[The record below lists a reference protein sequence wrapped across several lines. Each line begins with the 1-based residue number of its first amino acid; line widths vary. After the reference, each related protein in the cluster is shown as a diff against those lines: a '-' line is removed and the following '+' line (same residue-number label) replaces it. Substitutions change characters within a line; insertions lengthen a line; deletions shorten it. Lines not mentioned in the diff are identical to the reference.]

1 MTKTKV
7 AINGLGR
14 IGRAFLK
21 TAWLEEGLEIVAVN
35 DLGNLENLAYLL
47 KYDSAYGQA
56 KLDIKTAS
64 GQIIIDGRAVKFLQE
79 SDPTKLPW
87 GELGVDVVVESTG
100 VFETYAKAK
109 AHLDAGAK
117 KVVVSAPVKDDPVA
131 GVACSTVLMGVN
143 DDELAG
149 QTITSNGSCT
159 TNASAPLIRI
169 LDETIGIEKALLSTV
184 HGYTATQKLVD
195 SPDAKD
201 FRRGRAGAV
210 NLVPSTTGAAQTV
223 GKVWPAI
230 DGKFD
235 GLSLRV
241 PVLTG
246 SIVDVTFIA
255 KRATS
260 VEEVNA
266 ILTKAAADAHWQG
279 IFSVTTEQLVSA
291 DIVGTPFASLADLSC
306 TKVVDGNLVKV
317 LAWYDNEMGYVHT
330 LVRHVLKL
338 NSGV

>member
-1 MTKTKV
+1 MAKTKV

-35 DLGNLENLAYLL
+35 DLGNLDNLAYLL
-47 KYDSAYGQA
+47 NYFSAYVQW
-56 KLDIKTAS
+56 KLEINTAP
-64 GQIIIDGRAVKFLQE
+64 GQIIINGRPIKFVQE
-79 SDPTKLPW
+79 KDPAKLPW

-100 VFETYAKAK
+100 VFETFVKAK

-117 KVVVSAPVKDDPVA
+117 KVVVTAPVKDEPLADI
-131 GVACSTVLMGVN
+131 ACSTILMGVN
-143 DDELAG
+143 DDDLAS
-149 QTITSNGSCT
+149 QIITSNGSCT

-201 FRRGRAGAV
+201 WRRGRAGAV
-210 NLVPSTTGAAQTV
+210 NIVPSTTGAAQTV
-223 GKVWPAI
+223 AKVWPAV

-266 ILTKAAADAHWQG
+266 ILTKAATDTHWQG

-291 DIVGTPFASLADLSC
+291 DIVGTPYASLADLSC
-306 TKVVDGNLVKV
+306 TKVADGNLVKV

-330 LVRHVLKL
+330 LVRHVLKI
-338 NSGV
+338 NSIV